1 MERQRQLGTILM
13 AIAGVQLLIFLI
25 GVVRRSYL
33 AIALPVMAA
42 VGAVSAVL
50 FWVGYAMM
58 TMNPELS
65 DLDMEEEVPADE
77 LTAHLTFALGSEAKL
92 FASRIAGKRERWMRL
107 VYPDGTIEFDFL
119 ARSLSNTTRRHLKP
133 LDLDDPLGAAISAF
147 VSAVEGGAAA
157 LVRPE
162 EARRALESAL
172 LIEEAATLGAIPIR
186 KTRAAGRVA
195 LSA

>member
-25 GVVRRSYL
+25 GVMRRSYL

-65 DLDMEEEVPADE
+65 DLDMEEEVPTEE
-77 LTAHLTFALGSEAKL
+77 LTA
-92 FASRIAGKRERWMRL
+92 
-107 VYPDGTIEFDFL
+107 
-119 ARSLSNTTRRHLKP
+119 
-133 LDLDDPLGAAISAF
+133 
-147 VSAVEGGAAA
+147 
-157 LVRPE
+157 
-162 EARRALESAL
+162 
-172 LIEEAATLGAIPIR
+172 
-186 KTRAAGRVA
+186 
-195 LSA
+195 

>member
-58 TMNPELS
+58 TMSPELS
-65 DLDMEEEVPADE
+65 DLDMEEEVPVDE
-77 LTAHLTFALGSEAKL
+77 LTA
-92 FASRIAGKRERWMRL
+92 
-107 VYPDGTIEFDFL
+107 
-119 ARSLSNTTRRHLKP
+119 
-133 LDLDDPLGAAISAF
+133 
-147 VSAVEGGAAA
+147 
-157 LVRPE
+157 
-162 EARRALESAL
+162 
-172 LIEEAATLGAIPIR
+172 
-186 KTRAAGRVA
+186 
-195 LSA
+195 